1 MKKNRLFYS
10 LVFLLVFLF
19 SCKHNLKETNRGKQ
33 GEDEQ
38 LVDVSLTSFKV
49 EGSEQEIKE
58 NMDLGFTIGTK
69 MKIEYKTQPSD
80 ADIIFTPALDDQGY
94 WLLGDDY
101 GKKTLNI
108 LVKKGSNQKN
118 YTATIERKSE
128 DSLHLKKITVGS
140 EAKEGSNILSNM
152 IFSDVKKGF
161 IAVEVEPSDSEA
173 QVAFQDE
180 ASSSN
185 KTYKWVL
192 SQGKNALKIKLIK
205 GDEQVTYIAN
215 ITSKAK
221 ALYVSYHLNGKSM
234 VNLEDSFNEKLE
246 KGENPLFTSKTPFLN
261 IYLRVVGTPQSIKI
275 NGENISFTPNPVTTE
290 AYYSLPLNEE
300 EKQLEITV
308 FPDDATAEIT
318 PIRMLQFRA
327 IGGNAKEKIEP
338 KLEISEDAFLPKET
352 FLDKLSDG
360 SSPLYKVFK
369 SPALLRITLSD
380 YEKSFLCEQIK
391 INDEAQSFI
400 KYKVEKDIALEEN
413 SEKTIKVEFVSKNK
427 DIMDDLVWTFRLAT
441 GGEKPKLRDTS
452 LYSINDVG
460 THKSDLL
467 PESLT
472 EHLIDGSKPVY
483 IFDGKSPKV
492 VVGSSKDVIKEII
505 FKMDGVQKAK
515 LPTKK
520 DGSRYIA
527 AHYFDIED
535 EAVHE
540 IEITMTPKDGEN
552 YSPITYSFKLKSS
565 GLKPKLPKSKFYFYK
580 INGESSVRLP
590 KLFTQHTT
598 DGTNPS
604 HTIKGKQ
611 AIIEMENLDKDSFDL
626 SEKVIFTCGNEP
638 SVEVSF
644 ARMKLQ
650 LGTILVA
657 KHQFILPDS
666 TNEHLIKVEIVP
678 KDSENYRSLIFSF
691 KLKSDGSLVKMPLLV
706 GFNGEVK
713 KDGDRATIAQEIV
726 NLLVQTDY
734 DIIKEVKIGEKGKD
748 EAVCDVKKLQ
758 GAKGVFYQA
767 IRTVSLIE
775 NNETPEKTIVVK
787 VLPKDEGTFLGATY
801 TFYITGTKIPENNA
815 KFIYEKDKPK
825 ISTSV
830 KFKAGCASKHGDDY
844 GSTSASFIAYTV
856 STRAKVFY
864 IFTDVDGK
872 PLPNTQAVELTNSG
886 DGSHKSEQIQL
897 FEDKPTFIALF
908 VVAEDGNTTDKEEG
922 TWLAKLNPVFLAW
935 DYEKRDNF
943 ADYKNEAYDVIT
955 LDKTKVQDNKI
966 FVSFMVW
973 KESYGFT
980 VDSSSLPQYQG
991 AFEKQ
996 NATKIMQS
1004 YTTEVNVEKL
1014 IDGSEQSLEIKLPI
1028 KKGTI
1033 DCLTYKVKIN

>member
-19 SCKHNLKETNRGKQ
+19 SCKHDPKQTNGGKQ
-33 GEDEQ
+33 GGDEQ

-49 EGSEQEIKE
+49 QGSEQEIKE
-58 NMDLGFTIGTK
+58 NMDLGFTFETK
-69 MKIEYKTQPSD
+69 IKIEYKTQPSD
-80 ADIIFTPALDDQGY
+80 AEAVFTPALYDQDY

-118 YTATIERKSE
+118 YTATIEKKKE

-161 IAVEVEPSDSEA
+161 IAVEVEPSDPEA

-180 ASSSN
+180 APSSN
-185 KTYKWVL
+185 KTYKWL
-192 SQGKNALKIKLIK
+192 LFQGKNALKIKLIK

-221 ALYVSYHLNGKSM
+221 AMYVSYHLNGKSM
-234 VNLEDSFNEKLE
+234 VNLEDGFNEKLE

-275 NGENISFTPNPVTTE
+275 NGENISFTPNIVATE
-290 AYYSLPLNEE
+290 AYYSLPLKEE

-318 PIRMLQFRA
+318 PIRMLRFRA
-327 IGGNAKEKIEP
+327 IGGNGKEKIEP

-369 SPALLRITLSD
+369 SPAVLRITLSD

-391 INDEAQSFI
+391 INDEVQSFI

-413 SEKTIKVEFVSKNK
+413 NEKTIKVEFVSKNK

-441 GGEKPKLRDTS
+441 GGEKPKLKETN
-452 LYSINDVG
+452 LYSINDAG
-460 THKSDLL
+460 TPRSELL

-472 EHLIDGSKPVY
+472 WHLLDGTKPLY
-483 IFDGKSPKV
+483 IFDGEKPKV
-492 VVGSSKDVIKEII
+492 VVGSSKDTIKEII
-505 FKMDGVQKAK
+505 FKLDGKQTAK

-520 DGSRYIA
+520 VGGKYIA
-527 AHYFDIED
+527 AHYFEIED
-535 EAVHE
+535 KLPHE
-540 IEITMTPKDGEN
+540 IEITMKPKEEET
-552 YSPITYSFKLKSS
+552 YSPITYAFKLQSS
-565 GLKPKLPKSKFYFYK
+565 GLKPTLPKSKFYFFK
-580 INGESSVRLP
+580 INGESSNKLP
-590 KLFTQHTT
+590 KNFVAHTT
-598 DGTNPS
+598 DGTNPT
-604 HTIKGKQ
+604 HTIKGRQ

-626 SEKVIFTCGNEP
+626 SEKVIFTCGAEP

-644 ARMKLQ
+644 ARVKLQ
-650 LGTILVA
+650 YGTILVA

-691 KLKSDGSLVKMPLLV
+691 KLKSDGSLVEMPLLV

-748 EAVCDVKKLQ
+748 EAVCDVNKLQ
-758 GAKGVFYQA
+758 GAKGFFYQA
-767 IRTVSLIE
+767 KRTVPLLE
-775 NNETPEKTIVVK
+775 NGEATEKTIVVK
-787 VLPKDEGTFLGATY
+787 VLPKDKGTFLGATY

-815 KFIYEKDKPK
+815 KFIYEKGKPK

-830 KFKAGCASKHGDDY
+830 KFKAGCLSNHPDDY
-844 GSTSASFIAYTV
+844 GAASASFIAYTV

-864 IFTDVDGK
+864 LLSDVDGK
-872 PLPNTQAVELTNSG
+872 PLANAQAVELTNNG
-886 DGSHKSEQIQL
+886 DGSHKTSEIAL

-991 AFEKQ
+991 TFEKQ
-996 NATKIMQS
+996 NATKAMQS

-1014 IDGSEQSLEIKLPI
+1014 IDGSEQSLGIKLPI